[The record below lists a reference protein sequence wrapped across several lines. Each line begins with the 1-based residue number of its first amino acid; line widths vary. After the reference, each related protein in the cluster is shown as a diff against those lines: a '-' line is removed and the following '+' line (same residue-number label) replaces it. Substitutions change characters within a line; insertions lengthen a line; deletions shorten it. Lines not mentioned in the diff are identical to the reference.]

1 MAPRSRFLQ
10 LEALLEIVFEGPV
23 LIIAFLLSILTF
35 PMFETLQ
42 TIGMEK
48 ENAEIFVNNT
58 KFIPSELFKE
68 TLDPIMSKV
77 PIHPPISI
85 LFLILDIL
93 VIWCAAHS
101 KFDDDDCRKRR
112 EEIGPFLYGLN
123 GISLAVSNFTLCSLG
138 AP

>member
-1 MAPRSRFLQ
+1 
-10 LEALLEIVFEGPV
+10 
-23 LIIAFLLSILTF
+23 
-35 PMFETLQ
+35 
-42 TIGMEK
+42 MEK

-101 KFDDDDCRKRR
+101 KFDDNDCRKRR

-123 GISLAVSNFTLCSLG
+123 GISLAVSYFAYDAHCSKN
-138 AP
+138 